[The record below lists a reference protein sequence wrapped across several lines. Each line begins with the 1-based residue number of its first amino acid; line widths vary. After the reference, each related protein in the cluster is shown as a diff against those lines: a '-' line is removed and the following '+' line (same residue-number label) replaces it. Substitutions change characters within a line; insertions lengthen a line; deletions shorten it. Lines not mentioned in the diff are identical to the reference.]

1 MNWTLLK
8 IKSMFLCLFLVLV
21 VASNQLAQSIDK
33 LEYVKLLQSMH
44 PSLDNFYTTNDS
56 IYNEFEKVTL
66 LAIFKGDERMDTLI
80 GYINYVD
87 DIAGDPPPYYN
98 EHFNYIRHSYKLAKR
113 FRNVPDRLLMDS
125 VLVYEPGL
133 LYSFKDRIDS
143 AYFVEHFYSN
153 ISNNSK
159 DVLASYY
166 YKLGWENPSY
176 SKILNDVRNNYE
188 LYSDLLWYRDFSNV
202 YKFDIL
208 HKEALFYEKNYH
220 LLQDSNYNHIYKYV
234 LLDIPLNKENCFVK
248 SKSEFDSLC
257 CRDES
262 IFDSLKLVHYNYVLS
277 GKTKF
282 VWHDTT
288 LQHQDGRVRNISPV
302 DDGFRYDMLSNKE
315 LVNQFLNFN
324 YEQLLNLKLLYFYYV
339 SPSLELVNLEKI
351 TQILG
356 DRFLSGQLTLKEP
369 NLKTAL
375 DRLDHFV
382 VNSNGLRD
390 HDYLRFVMRNCY
402 LRLWKLAWPYILHR
416 LESNTAIEDFD
427 IRVGNYFIDEE
438 LLGSISEKAL
448 YYISRDE
455 TDEISSYLK
464 LLVEIDRDPFINMWW
479 LPPRR
484 YPVRDNTSINVWK
497 KKFIEPVWLMLR
509 KKN

>member
-1 MNWTLLK
+1 M
-8 IKSMFLCLFLVLV
+8 
-21 VASNQLAQSIDK
+21 
-33 LEYVKLLQSMH
+33 
-44 PSLDNFYTTNDS
+44 
-56 IYNEFEKVTL
+56 
-66 LAIFKGDERMDTLI
+66 
-80 GYINYVD
+80 
-87 DIAGDPPPYYN
+87 
-98 EHFNYIRHSYKLAKR
+98 
-113 FRNVPDRLLMDS
+113 
-125 VLVYEPGL
+125 
-133 LYSFKDRIDS
+133 
-143 AYFVEHFYSN
+143 
-153 ISNNSK
+153 
-159 DVLASYY
+159 
-166 YKLGWENPSY
+166 
-176 SKILNDVRNNYE
+176 
-188 LYSDLLWYRDFSNV
+188 
-202 YKFDIL
+202 
-208 HKEALFYEKNYH
+208 
-220 LLQDSNYNHIYKYV
+220 
-234 LLDIPLNKENCFVK
+234 
-248 SKSEFDSLC
+248 
-257 CRDES
+257 
-262 IFDSLKLVHYNYVLS
+262 S

-315 LVNQFLNFN
+315 LVSQFLNFN

-356 DRFLSGQLTLKEP
+356 DRFLSGQLTMSEP
-369 NLKTAL
+369 NLRAAL
-375 DRLDHFV
+375 DRMDHFV
-382 VNSNGLRD
+382 IDLYKLDD
-390 HDYLRFVMRNCY
+390 HMYIKYVMRMCY

>member
-1 MNWTLLK
+1 
-8 IKSMFLCLFLVLV
+8 MFLCLFLVLV
-21 VASNQLAQSIDK
+21 VASNPLAQSIDK

-66 LAIFKGDERMDTLI
+66 LAIFKGDERIDTLI

-98 EHFNYIRHSYKLAKR
+98 EHFNYLRHSYKLAKR

-125 VLVYEPGL
+125 VLAYEPGL
-133 LYSFKDRIDS
+133 LYSFQERIDS
-143 AYFVEHFYSN
+143 AYFVKHFYSS
-153 ISNNSK
+153 ISNKSK

-166 YKLGWENPSY
+166 YKLGWENPNY
-176 SKILNDVRNNYE
+176 NKILNDVRDNYE
-188 LYSDLLWYRDFSNV
+188 LYSKLMWLGNFKWFMAN
-202 YKFDIL
+202 DIL

-220 LLQDSNYNHIYKYV
+220 LLQDSNYNHIYKHV
-234 LLDIPLNKENCFVK
+234 ILKIPHPNENFSRLFMK
-248 SKSEFDSLC
+248 TDSAHR
-257 CRDES
+257 RDEF
-262 IFDSLKLVHYNYVLS
+262 ITDSLKLVHYNYVLS

-282 VWHDTT
+282 IWPDTT
-288 LQHQDGRVRNISPV
+288 LLHHDGRVRAISPI
-302 DDGFRYDMLSNKE
+302 DDGFRFDLLSNKE
-315 LVNQFLNFN
+315 LVTRFLNFN
-324 YEQLLNLKLLYFYYV
+324 FEQLLNLNFLYHHPV
-339 SPSLELVNLEKI
+339 SPYIELVNLEKI

-356 DRFLSGQLTLKEP
+356 DRFLSGQLTLNEP

-438 LLGSISEKAL
+438 LLRSISEKAL

-455 TDEISSYLK
+455 TDEIHSYLK
-464 LLVEIDRDPFINMWW
+464 LLAEIDRDPFINMWW

-484 YPVRDNTSINVWK
+484 YPVRDNTSIKVWK
-497 KKFIEPVWLMLR
+497 QKYIEPVWSVLR